1 MATSRQF
8 ARSRALKLAVAL
20 CLVSA
25 LAFLLG
31 QGVAA
36 FRVTLTQ
43 TPTAHTP
50 PQVIERVSGAQGTI
64 PAPAPAHHTPAN
76 VATTPSGAAAT
87 AAPVALSANLTRA
100 TPAGHVGHARG
111 KDKAHAKHKEA
122 AGDSSHGGLAH
133 AGGASQPA
141 HQHGGGHDGG
151 GHDGGHGGHGK

>member
-8 ARSRALKLAVAL
+8 ARSRARKLAVAL
-20 CLVSA
+20 CLVSG

-43 TPTAHTP
+43 SSTTHTP
-50 PQVIERVSGAQGTI
+50 PQVIERVSAAQGTI
-64 PAPAPAHHTPAN
+64 PAPPAPAQNTPAN
-76 VATTPSGAAAT
+76 AATAPSRAT

-111 KDKAHAKHKEA
+111 KGKAHAKRKGA
-122 AGDSSHGGLAH
+122 AGDSSHGGPSH
-133 AGGASQPA
+133 VGGASQPA
-141 HQHGGGHDGG
+141 RQRGGGHDGG
-151 GHDGGHGGHGK
+151 GHGGGHGGHGK

>member
-8 ARSRALKLAVAL
+8 ARSRALKLAAAL

-43 TPTAHTP
+43 TPTTRTP

-64 PAPAPAHHTPAN
+64 PAPPPAPSHNTLAN
-76 VATTPSGAAAT
+76 AATTSPGAAAT

-111 KDKAHAKHKEA
+111 KDKAHAKHKGA
-122 AGDSSHGGLAH
+122 AGDSSHGGPSH

-141 HQHGGGHDGG
+141 HRHGGHGG
-151 GHDGGHGGHGK
+151 GGHGGHDK

>member
-8 ARSRALKLAVAL
+8 ARSRALKLGLAL
-20 CLVSA
+20 CLVSG

-43 TPTAHTP
+43 SSTTHTP
-50 PQVIERVSGAQGTI
+50 PQVIERISGTQGTL
-64 PAPAPAHHTPAN
+64 PAPPAPAHNTPAN
-76 VATTPSGAAAT
+76 AGAMSSSGAATT

-100 TPAGHVGHARG
+100 TPAGHVGHVRG

-133 AGGASQPA
+133 AGDPSQPA
-141 HQHGGGHDGG
+141 HQHGDGHG
-151 GHDGGHGGHGK
+151 GGHGGHDK